1 MKAENYTGYKGLPPL
16 VGLHT
21 MSEALSRG
29 LTVMD
34 SVSRLK
40 RYHWTAK
47 RLSLIFT
54 SRITAM
60 PVYELKMAFSLH
72 AHYLAEHVECF
83 FNRVREMRQPP
94 YGMDKTPHPSLDI
107 LLDEVQNA
115 PTTEALVLGLYKV
128 IVPAL
133 TRGLRRHLEEDNKL
147 FDHPTFRV
155 CRMALLEFEE
165 MEAYGQ
171 KAVTCLADT
180 ATRTQYAAWL
190 QLLQDLLDTMGD
202 LDGTQPQQERSIT
215 PVFSQTPY
223 EYKGYPARDE
233 RFRDVFNMGVNAEAF
248 LLDPSFEPLPKTIM
262 LYFKRMREI
271 DVPEMM
277 SSIITETKEK
287 PWLYYKDMIRQ
298 LWDEARHAMMGE
310 IGFTSLGID
319 WKEIPLNITW
329 AYLLNTRMTPRERH
343 SILYFIE
350 QGLMPA
356 KTGKQYEWE
365 VAVSTANKLS
375 ELIQDYDWAD
385 EVLHARIGRDWIVSE
400 LGGQTEAMAFGNEAW
415 SKALGN
421 SFDEFEADK
430 KTEHANWWPAI
441 YRQACTH
448 WGIEPDPKVLDYQTT
463 YRESRPDQ
471 VDLVQEK

>member
-1 MKAENYTGYKGLPPL
+1 MKTENYSGYKGLPEL

-21 MSEALSRG
+21 MKTSMEKG
-29 LTVMD
+29 LTVID

-40 RYHWTAK
+40 RYHWAAK

-72 AHYLAEHVECF
+72 AHYMAEHVEAF

-94 YGMDKTPHPSLDI
+94 YGMDNTPHPSLDI

-115 PTTEALVLGLYKV
+115 PTTEELLLGLYDV
-128 IVPAL
+128 MIPAF
-133 TRGLRRHLEEDNKL
+133 TKGLRKHIEQDNKL

-155 CRMALLEFEE
+155 CRFALTEFEE
-165 MEAYGQ
+165 IEDYGK
-171 KAVTCLADT
+171 KAVACFITDEI
-180 ATRTQYAAWL
+180 RTEHKDWL
-190 QLLQDLLDTMGD
+190 QLLHDLLETMGG
-202 LDGTQPQQERSIT
+202 LDGTVPENKIT
-215 PVFSQTPY
+215 ISKKYSLKPY
-223 EYKGYPARDE
+223 QYKGYPARDE
-233 RFRDVFNMGVNAEAF
+233 RFKDVFNMGVNAEAF
-248 LLDPSFEPLPKTIM
+248 LLSPEYEALPKTIM

-277 SSIITETKEK
+277 SSIISETSGK
-287 PWLYYKDMIRQ
+287 PWLYYKDTIRQ

-319 WKEIPLNITW
+319 WKQIPLNSTW
-329 AYLLNTRMTPRERH
+329 SYLLNTKMNAQERH
-343 SILYFIE
+343 AILYFIE

-365 VAVSTANKLS
+365 VAVSTASKLT

-385 EVLHARIGRDWIVSE
+385 EVLHARIGRDWIVPE
-400 LGGQTEAMAFGNEAW
+400 LGGQTEAMDFGNKSW
-415 SKALGN
+415 SKALGDAFD
-421 SFDEFEADK
+421 SFERDEL
-430 KTEHANWWPAI
+430 TEHKNWWPEI
-441 YRQACTH
+441 YEQACRH
-448 WGIEPDPKVLDYQTT
+448 WNIQPDPKVLSYATS
-463 YRESRPDQ
+463 YRESRADR
-471 VDLVQEK
+471 VELV